1 MRHRSGLQSD
11 PPANQSTRNDW
22 ATLKTL
28 IPYLWE
34 WKWRVIFALACLVMA
49 KLANVGIPMVLK
61 EIIDSLTPT
70 TQVEHVVLI
79 LPAALLIAYGL
90 LRLST
95 TAFTELRE
103 FFFARVTQ
111 RAVRNIALKVFRHLH
126 SLSLRFHL
134 NRQTGG
140 VTRDIERGTRGI
152 STLVSYTLFSI
163 LPTLVEI
170 SLVLGYLSI
179 QYDLWFSV
187 ITVVALGIY
196 IVFTVVVTEWRTHFR
211 RTMNELDSKA
221 NVRAIDSLLNYET
234 VKYFGNEAYEAKRY
248 DEGLQRF
255 ELAAVRSQNSL
266 SLLNTGQSLIIATA
280 VTLMLWRATQGVIA
294 GTMTLG
300 DLVLVN
306 AFMIQLYIPLNF
318 LGVIYRE
325 LKQSLAD
332 IERMFALL
340 DQHKEVADTPN
351 ARPLKIESGEL
362 RFHQVDFSY
371 EPNRQILFDVDFTVA
386 AGTTTAV
393 VGHSGS
399 GKSTLARLLFRF
411 YDVNSGAILIDGQ
424 DIRDVTQTSLRQ
436 AIGIVPQDTVLF
448 NDTIAYNIAYGKPG
462 AGQEEI
468 EASARAA
475 FIHDFIVSLPEG
487 YQTMVGERGLKLS
500 GGEKQ
505 RVAIARTL
513 LKNPTILVFDE
524 ATSALDSQAEQAIQQ
539 QLKEIARNRTTLV
552 IAHRLSTIADAQQI
566 LVMSQGRIVERGT
579 HAELLAKRGLY
590 ADMWERQQVRGDEL
604 GASDVVAPKVLASG
618 LIR

>member
-1 MRHRSGLQSD
+1 MQHRSFTQSIA
-11 PPANQSTRNDW
+11 PANQSTRNDW
-22 ATLKTL
+22 TTLKTL
-28 IPYLWE
+28 LPYLWE
-34 WKWRVIFALACLVMA
+34 WKWRVIFAMACLVMA
-49 KLANVGIPMVLK
+49 KMANVGIPMILK
-61 EIIDSLTPT
+61 EIVDSLTVSP
-70 TQVEHVVLI
+70 QSANAVLV
-79 LPAALLIAYGL
+79 LPMALLIAYGL

-126 SLSLRFHL
+126 ALSLRFHL

-152 STLVSYTLFSI
+152 STLISYTLFSI

-170 SLVLGYLSI
+170 SLVLGYLSL
-179 QYDLWFSV
+179 QYDIWFSV
-187 ITVVALGIY
+187 ITITALFIY
-196 IVFTVVVTEWRTHFR
+196 IVFTVLVTEWRTHFR
-211 RTMNELDSKA
+211 RTMNDLDSKA
-221 NVRAIDSLLNYET
+221 NVRSIDSLLNYET
-234 VKYFGNEAYEAKRY
+234 VKYFGNEEYEARRY

-255 ELAAVRSQNSL
+255 ERAAVQSQNSL

-280 VTLMLWRATQGVIA
+280 VTLILWRATLGVIA

-340 DQHKEVADTPN
+340 DENREVADSP
-351 ARPLKIESGEL
+351 AALALQVDRAEL
-362 RFHQVDFSY
+362 EFKHIDFSY
-371 EPNRQILFDVDFTVA
+371 EAKRQILFDVDFSVA

-411 YDVNSGAILIDGQ
+411 YDVDRGAILIDGQ
-424 DIRDVTQTSLRQ
+424 DIREVTQTSLRQ

-462 AGQEEI
+462 AEQVEI
-468 EASARAA
+468 EAAARSAY
-475 FIHDFIVSLPEG
+475 IHDFILSLPDG

-513 LKNPTILVFDE
+513 LKNPKILVFDE
-524 ATSALDSQAEQAIQQ
+524 ATSALDSQAEQAIQA
-539 QLKEIARNRTTLV
+539 QLKDIARNRTTLV

-579 HAELLAKRGLY
+579 HADLLAARGMY
-590 ADMWERQQVRGDEL
+590 ADMWERQQARTSEANTQEL
-604 GASDVVAPKVLASG
+604 PGSAIAVGAG
-618 LIR
+618 

>member
-1 MRHRSGLQSD
+1 MRHRSFSQSN

-28 IPYLWE
+28 LPYLWE
-34 WKWRVIFALACLVMA
+34 WKWRVIFAMACLVMA
-49 KLANVGIPMVLK
+49 KMANVGIPMVLK
-61 EIIDSLTPT
+61 EIVDSLTVSP
-70 TQVEHVVLI
+70 QSASVALVL
-79 LPAALLIAYGL
+79 PVALLVAYGL

-126 SLSLRFHL
+126 ALSLRFHL

-152 STLVSYTLFSI
+152 STLISYTLFSI

-170 SLVLGYLSI
+170 SLVLGYLSL
-179 QYDLWFSV
+179 QYDIWFSV
-187 ITVVALGIY
+187 ITITALFIY
-196 IVFTVVVTEWRTHFR
+196 IVFTVLVTEWRTHFR
-211 RTMNELDSKA
+211 RTMNDLDSKA

-234 VKYFGNEAYEAKRY
+234 VKYFGNEEYEARRY

-255 ELAAVRSQNSL
+255 ERAAVHSQNSL

-280 VTLMLWRATQGVIA
+280 VTLILWRATLGVIA

-340 DQHKEVADTPN
+340 DENREVADSPE
-351 ARPLKIESGEL
+351 ALALQVDRAEL
-362 RFHQVDFSY
+362 QFKHIDFSY
-371 EPNRQILFDVDFTVA
+371 EAKRQILFDVDFHVA

-411 YDVNSGAILIDGQ
+411 YDVDRGAILIDGQ

-462 AGQEEI
+462 AEQFEI
-468 EASARAA
+468 EAAARAA
-475 FIHDFIVSLPEG
+475 YIHDFILSLPDG

-513 LKNPTILVFDE
+513 LKNPKILVFDE
-524 ATSALDSQAEQAIQQ
+524 ATSALDSQAEQAIQA
-539 QLKEIARNRTTLV
+539 QLKDIARNRTTLV
-552 IAHRLSTIADAQQI
+552 IAHRLSTIADAHQI

-579 HAELLAKRGLY
+579 HTELLAACGMY
-590 ADMWERQQVRGDEL
+590 ADMWERQQARTTEANDQEL
-604 GASDVVAPKVLASG
+604 PGGSTAVVAG
-618 LIR
+618 